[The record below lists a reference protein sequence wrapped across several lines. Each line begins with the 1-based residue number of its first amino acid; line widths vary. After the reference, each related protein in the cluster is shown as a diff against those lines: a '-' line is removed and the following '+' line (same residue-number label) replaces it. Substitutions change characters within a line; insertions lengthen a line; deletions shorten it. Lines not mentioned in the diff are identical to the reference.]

1 MTGDAI
7 EVFADSG
14 YWIAMLNPGDQ
25 WNLAAVRA
33 TQQTRGRRI
42 VTSEMVI
49 VEFLNGVARYG
60 PQSRSQ
66 AVITARSLY
75 NNPNIEVIEQS
86 SMQLAAAV
94 ERYSQRRTA
103 MEMDR
108 LRQRWSVTDCA
119 SFLIMEE
126 RGITDALAHDR
137 DFVQAGFRALLRA
150 V

>member
-1 MTGDAI
+1 MN
-7 EVFADSG
+7 EVYADSG
-14 YWIAMLNPGDQ
+14 YWIAMLNRHDQ
-25 WNLAAVRA
+25 WSLAAVRA
-33 TQQTRGRRI
+33 TRQTRGRRI

-60 PQSRSQ
+60 AQSRSQ

-75 NNPNIEVIEQS
+75 NNPNIEVIKQS
-86 SMQLAAAV
+86 SIQLAAAV
-94 ERYSQRRTA
+94 ERYSQRI
-103 MEMDR
+103 D
-108 LRQRWSVTDCA
+108 QRWSVTDCA

-137 DFVQAGFRALLRA
+137 DFVQAGFRALLRE

>member
-1 MTGDAI
+1 
-7 EVFADSG
+7 
-14 YWIAMLNPGDQ
+14 MLNPGDQ

-33 TQQTRGRRI
+33 TQHTRGRRI

-66 AVITARSLY
+66 AVITAHGLY

-94 ERYSQRRTA
+94 ERYSQRI
-103 MEMDR
+103 D
-108 LRQRWSVTDCA
+108 QRWSVTDCA
-119 SFLIMEE
+119 SFLVMEE
-126 RGITDALAHDR
+126 RGITVVLAHDR
-137 DFVQAGFRALLRA
+137 DFVQAGFRALLRE

>member
-1 MTGDAI
+1 MN
-7 EVFADSG
+7 EVYADSG
-14 YWIAMLNPGDQ
+14 YWIAMLNRHDQ

-33 TQQTRGRRI
+33 TQQTRGRGI

-60 PQSRSQ
+60 AQSRSQ
-66 AVITARSLY
+66 AVITARGLY

-86 SMQLAAAV
+86 SIQLAAAV
-94 ERYSQRRTA
+94 QRYA
-103 MEMDR
+103 NR
-108 LRQRWSVTDCA
+108 LDQRWSVTDCA
-119 SFLIMEE
+119 SFLIMED

-137 DFVQAGFRALLRA
+137 DFVQAGFRALLRE